1 MADVGV
7 TLNGEG
13 GNDTLWA
20 AEGDDSLNGGAGDDV
35 LFGDKGND
43 TLTGGTGADIFEFV
57 SSETNQTDTLQDY
70 TSEDKLKFYLAR
82 DENELDDSNIINGD
96 ILWGNVTIDVA
107 SVEAASLD
115 GLNILYDPI

>member
-20 AEGDDSLNGGAGDDV
+20 AEGHDTLNGGAGDDV

-57 SSETNQTDTLQDY
+57 SSETN
-70 TSEDKLKFYLAR
+70 
-82 DENELDDSNIINGD
+82 
-96 ILWGNVTIDVA
+96 
-107 SVEAASLD
+107 
-115 GLNILYDPI
+115 

>member
-1 MADVGV
+1 MANVGV
-7 TLNGEG
+7 TLNGEE
-13 GNDTLWA
+13 GNDVLWA

-70 TSEDKLKFYLAR
+70 TSEDKLKFYLTQ
-82 DENELDDSNIINGD
+82 DESELTNSNIVNGN
-96 ILWGNVTIDVA
+96 ILWGNVTIDLA
-107 SVEAASLD
+107 GVEVDSLD
-115 GLNILYDPI
+115 ELNIVYDII

>member
-1 MADVGV
+1 MVEQGV
-7 TLNGEG
+7 
-13 GNDTLWA
+13 
-20 AEGDDSLNGGAGDDV
+20 V